1 METQEYT
8 TINIYSKWR
17 FVENKYN
24 ATIYYMMFY
33 HYICTVF
40 TMYEN

>member
-1 METQEYT
+1 MANYELIHIQLLLLLAK
-8 TINIYSKWR
+8 TIIAN
-17 FVENKYN
+17 VC
-24 ATIYYMMFY
+24 YMVFY